1 MIRILAALVLAVAVT
16 APALAADRVVRLTID
31 GRPVDRNGGSAVMR
45 NGIVYADVIDL
56 VKSFNGLVTF
66 QGPALVVTISGV
78 TATFTTGSR
87 TAKVGDG
94 SVVMRGAAF
103 LREREMFVP
112 LDTFVNRLTTAKV
125 RLNRDRSQADILVNL
140 SVQN

>member
-1 MIRILAALVLAVAVT
+1 MIRILAAIALAAALT
-16 APALAADRVVRLTID
+16 GPAFAADRVVRLTID
-31 GRPVDRNGGSAVMR
+31 GRPVDRNGGSAVMH
-45 NGIVYADVIDL
+45 NGIVYGDVIDL

-112 LDTFVNRLTTAKV
+112 LDTFVTRLTNAKL
-125 RLNRDRSQADILVNL
+125 RLSRDHTKADIFINESPLN
-140 SVQN
+140 

>member
-31 GRPVDRNGGSAVMR
+31 GRPVDRNGGSAVLH

>member
-1 MIRILAALVLAVAVT
+1 MIRILAAIALGIALT
-16 APALAADRVVRLTID
+16 GPAAAGDRVVRLTID
-31 GRPVDRNGGSAVMR
+31 GRPVDRNGGSAVLH

-66 QGPALVVTISGV
+66 QGPALVVTITGV
-78 TATFTTGSR
+78 TATFTNGSR

-94 SVVMRGAAF
+94 SVVMRGPAF
-103 LREREMFVP
+103 MREREMFVP
-112 LDTFVNRLTTAKV
+112 LDTFVTRLTTAKV
-125 RLNRDRSQADILVNL
+125 RLNRDRTQADILVSL

>member
-1 MIRILAALVLAVAVT
+1 MIRILAAIVLGVALT
-16 APALAADRVVRLTID
+16 GPALAADRVLRLTID
-31 GRPVDRNGGSAVMR
+31 GRPVDRNGGSAVMH

-78 TATFTTGSR
+78 TATFTNGSR
-87 TAKVGDG
+87 TAKVGQG
-94 SVVMRGAAF
+94 AVMMRGPAI

-112 LDTFVNRLTTAKV
+112 LDTFVTRLTNAKV
-125 RLNRDRSQADILVNL
+125 RLSRDRTQADILVNV
-140 SVQN
+140 SMQN